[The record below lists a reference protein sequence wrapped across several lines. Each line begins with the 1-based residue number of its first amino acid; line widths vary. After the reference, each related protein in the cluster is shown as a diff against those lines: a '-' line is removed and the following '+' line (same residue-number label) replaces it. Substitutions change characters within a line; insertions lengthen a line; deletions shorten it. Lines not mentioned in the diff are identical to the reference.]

1 MKQKDVALI
10 IVIVFLSAIASFFIS
25 KAIFA
30 PPKSRRQTV
39 DVVQPITSE
48 FQKPDTRYFNSSSL
62 DPTQNIT
69 VRQNNNTNPFNNSS
83 Q

>member
-1 MKQKDVALI
+1 MKQKDLVLI
-10 IVIVFLSAIASFFIS
+10 IVIVIFSAVVSFFIS

-30 PPKSRRQTV
+30 PPKSRQQTV

-48 FQKPDTRYFNSSSL
+48 FQKPDTRYFNGSSL
-62 DPTQNIT
+62 DPTQTIT
-69 VRQNNNTNPFNNSS
+69 VSQNNNTNPFNNSS